1 MLLITWCKL
10 IYGIWKWPLNHWL
23 QTQCLTLIHAALQL
37 PGEMTRKVDLWSQL
51 VNTQISQGIFLL
63 KLGAIVGRF
72 LKWDCKCTR
81 INNIAHYDI
90 HLQILVNQ
98 HNCWG
103 WFKNYQHYPTN
114 TGTTSAITLLLNSI
128 KLFVTCGSQSH
139 LFAHPNI
146 EGTLQLSG
154 KYWIRPQKKKK
165 SANPVFQLSILV
177 ALK

>member
-1 MLLITWCKL
+1 MQVNLWDLEVAPEPLITDSMPHTDSCSTAASWGNDK
-10 IYGIWKWPLNHWL
+10 KSWL
-23 QTQCLTLIHAALQL
+23 VVTACQYTNQSGH
-37 PGEMTRKVDLWSQL
+37 
-51 VNTQISQGIFLL
+51 FLL

-103 WFKNYQHYPTN
+103 WFENYQHYLTN

-128 KLFVTCGSQSH
+128 KLFVICGLQSH
-139 LFAHPNI
+139 LFTHPNI

-154 KYWIRPQKKKK
+154 KYWIRPKKKEK
-165 SANPVFQLSILV
+165 NQQILYFN
-177 ALK
+177 